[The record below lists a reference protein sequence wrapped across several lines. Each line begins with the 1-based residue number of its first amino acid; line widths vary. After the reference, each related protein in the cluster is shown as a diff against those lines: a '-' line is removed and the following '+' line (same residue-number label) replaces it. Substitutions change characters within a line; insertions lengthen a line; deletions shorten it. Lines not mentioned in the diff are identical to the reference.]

1 MNIFNDFG
9 QKQDKIVIENEF
21 SFVKNEKEVEKNIVR
36 NVLFFNVLC
45 FEIFY
50 KLFVEIFDYMQFRSL
65 KMFVVKSI
73 LK

>member
-21 SFVKNEKEVEKNIVR
+21 SFVKKEKEVEKNIVR

>member
-9 QKQDKIVIENEF
+9 QKQDKIVRENEF

-36 NVLFFNVLC
+36 NVLFFNILC

>member
-21 SFVKNEKEVEKNIVR
+21 SFVKKEEEVEKNIVR
-36 NVLFFNVLC
+36 NVLFFNILC

>member
-21 SFVKNEKEVEKNIVR
+21 SFVKNEKEVEKNFVR

>member
-9 QKQDKIVIENEF
+9 QKQDKIGIENEF

>member
-21 SFVKNEKEVEKNIVR
+21 SFVKKEKEVEKNIVR
-36 NVLFFNVLC
+36 NVLFFNILC

>member
-1 MNIFNDFG
+1 MNIVNDFG

>member
-1 MNIFNDFG
+1 MNIVNDFG

-21 SFVKNEKEVEKNIVR
+21 SFVNIEKEVAKNIVR
-36 NVLFFNVLC
+36 NVLFFNILC

>member
-1 MNIFNDFG
+1 MNIFNDFE

-21 SFVKNEKEVEKNIVR
+21 SLVKKEKEVEKNIVR

>member
-36 NVLFFNVLC
+36 NVLFFNILC